1 MPGITIREIRTKAK
15 SEWITILEEVNGTP
29 LHLPDP
35 WLLDSSPEDISLIVI
50 TSGERVA
57 GAAIAIRQVH
67 HILRFIPAASSLL
80 MPAPPVMADCIGADR
95 EAAYE
100 TLLAYAKQKGYQSLE
115 IEPRWGD
122 DVSTIQCLAGCTSAE
137 ATDFVLDL
145 RLSLDQ
151 ILSSM
156 HKKHRKNIKTASE
169 AGIACRHDSSIDGMM
184 MLRTM
189 QAHAAERGRDRGN
202 FFSSAD
208 EDHYRKA
215 HQLVYQNGPGQ
226 LYLALRE
233 GRPLAALAYLEFGK
247 KAITVRS
254 GSSPEGYETSAM
266 YLLQYEL
273 VRDLKERGFEELN
286 IGGVP
291 LAASESGHPQHG
303 LFDYKRYY
311 GGQAC
316 VRSRAEM
323 KLQ

>member
-1 MPGITIREIRTKAK
+1 MPGITIREISATAN
-15 SEWITILEEVNGTP
+15 SEWSRILEEVNGTP

-35 WLLDSSPEDISLIVI
+35 WLTDNNPEDISLIAMASD
-50 TSGERVA
+50 TQVA
-57 GAAIAIRQVH
+57 GAAIAIRQMH
-67 HILRFIPAASSLL
+67 RILRFIPSANSIL
-80 MPAPPVMADCIGADR
+80 MPAPPAMADGIGDNR
-95 EAAYE
+95 EAAYQA
-100 TLLAYAKQKGYQSLE
+100 LLAYAKQKGYQSLVM
-115 IEPRWGD
+115 EPRWGD

-137 ATDFVLDL
+137 VTDFVMDL
-145 RLSLDQ
+145 RPSLDQ

-169 AGIACRHDSSIDGMM
+169 AGISCRQDSSIDGMM
-184 MLRTM
+184 ILQTM
-189 QAHAAERGRDRGN
+189 QAHSVERGRDRGN
-202 FFSSAD
+202 FFSCAD
-208 EDHYRKA
+208 EDYFRKA
-215 HQLVYQNGPGQ
+215 YPLVYQNGPGH
-226 LYLALRE
+226 LYLALRQ

-273 VRDLKERGFEELN
+273 VRNLKERGFEELN

-311 GGQAC
+311 GGHAC
-316 VRSRAEM
+316 MRSRVEM
-323 KLQ
+323 KL